1 MAGGSY
7 ALVLTGEILPAFS
20 EAAVWPQLA
29 AWFRIDEDKLRRQ
42 LVARAPLTIKQGD
55 DLGKL
60 QTLAAGIASVGA
72 EAEICAPDEQAD
84 LFVVQ
89 AGSARGPM
97 PRVFVDDRI
106 ERGLWP
112 RSIQVAEVGSNLWQ
126 AWGERADTAPP
137 PPPREETPAPAF
149 DADTAIS
156 RDTARSYR
164 PSAPVDSGHSLA
176 AAATPTTD
184 QLGALPL
191 PPGRTIHAGFWRRC
205 AAMAIDSLVIGVLV
219 GALQSLLASA
229 SFSVVS
235 RPDFDPAALMA
246 MLPMLMYVAALA
258 FVGQWLYFALFEA
271 SGWQATPGK
280 RAMGLKVVG
289 ETGHRIGFGQATG
302 RYFGKILSGVIFNI
316 GYLMA
321 GLTER
326 KQALHD
332 FMAGTFVVFRAVEPG
347 RAPPAER
354 PPMPWYGWLVNLLV
368 FGLPI
373 AIIAVVVALGGVASG
388 GLLSQISTS

>member
-7 ALVLTGEILPAFS
+7 ALVLTGEILPAFT
-20 EAAVWPQLA
+20 ENTVWPRLA

-42 LVARAPLTIKQGD
+42 LIARAPLTVKQGD

-60 QTLAAGIASVGA
+60 QTLAAGIATIGA
-72 EAEICAPDEQAD
+72 ETEICAPDERAD

-97 PRVFVDDRI
+97 PRVFVDDRV
-106 ERGLWP
+106 ERGLWS
-112 RSIQVAEVGSNLWQ
+112 RMIQVAEVGSSTWQ
-126 AWGERADTAPP
+126 AYGERADIAPP
-137 PPPREETPAPAF
+137 PARDEVPAPAF
-149 DADTAIS
+149 DPDTAIT
-156 RDTARSYR
+156 RDTARAHR
-164 PSAPVDSGHSLA
+164 PTAAIDTGHSLA

-184 QLGALPL
+184 ELGALRL
-191 PPGRTIHAGFWRRC
+191 PPGPTLHAGFWRRC
-205 AAMAIDSLVIGVLV
+205 AALGIDGLVIGLLAV
-219 GALQSLLASA
+219 ALQLLLASTTFGA
-229 SFSVVS
+229 LSLSNV
-235 RPDFDPAALMA
+235 DPAALVA
-246 MLPMLMYVAALA
+246 LLPMLMVAMALV
-258 FVGQWLYFALFEA
+258 FVGQWLYFALFE
-271 SGWQATPGK
+271 SSRWQATPGK
-280 RAMGLKVVG
+280 RALGLKVVG

-332 FMAGTFVVFRAVEPG
+332 FMAGTFVVFRGVEPG
-347 RAPPAER
+347 NPPPAQR
-354 PPMPWYGWLVNLLV
+354 PPMPWYGWLVNLLL

-373 AIIAVVVALGGVASG
+373 AIILVVIVLGGAQP
-388 GLLSQISTS
+388 GLLSQMSTS